1 MNRTRTYATEA
12 IVMRR
17 DDYGEADRLVTLLT
31 PAHGKLRVLAKGA
44 RKLTSRKAGHIEL
57 FTRTQLLLARGRT
70 FDLITQ
76 AELIESHRPLREDV
90 QRGALAHYLCELTD
104 RFAPEGSDAAALYE
118 LLIEGLG
125 RLCRARDPRLVAR
138 HFELRLLTLE
148 GYRPE
153 LFRCARSGATLDAD
167 DRREEPVA
175 FSPSEGGVLSAAAAL
190 QARDVFR
197 LSRSGLASLRALQ
210 TQPFETVQALDL
222 SRELHEH
229 IERAL
234 QTYIS
239 YILESRPRTTAFLR
253 QLEREMR

>member
-1 MNRTRTYATEA
+1 MNRTRAYATEA

-31 PAHGKLRVLAKGA
+31 PAHGKLRALAKGA

-104 RFAPEGSDAAALYE
+104 RFAPEGSDAAALYQ

-125 RLCRARDPRLVAR
+125 RLCGAADPRLVAR
-138 HFELRLLTLE
+138 HFELRLLDLE

-153 LFRCARSGATLDAD
+153 LLCCVRSGAALDAD
-167 DRREEPVA
+167 DGRAGPVA
-175 FSPSEGGVLSAAAAL
+175 FSPSEGGVLCAAAAS
-190 QARDVFR
+190 QARDIFR
-197 LSRSGLASLRALQ
+197 LSRSGLALLRALQ
-210 TQPFETVQALDL
+210 TQPFEAAQALDPP
-222 SRELHEH
+222 RELHEH

-234 QTYIS
+234 QAYIS
-239 YILESRPRTTAFLR
+239 YILESRPRTAAFVK